1 MTDTRELTVIAE
13 ALEII
18 DGALQ
23 SMSGRELVS
32 SSEVADLLLDMRSV
46 LNAGEASPVPGAGA
60 V

>member
-18 DGALQ
+18 DDALQ

-46 LNAGEASPVPGAGA
+46 LNAGDTAEVPGAGP

>member
-1 MTDTRELTVIAE
+1 MTDTRELTVITE

-18 DGALQ
+18 DDALQ

-46 LNAGEASPVPGAGA
+46 LNVGDGAQVPGADA

>member
-18 DGALQ
+18 DDALQ

-46 LNAGEASPVPGAGA
+46 LNVGDGVQVPGADA

>member
-46 LNAGEASPVPGAGA
+46 LNTGDTAEVPGAGP

>member
-1 MTDTRELTVIAE
+1 MTETRELSVITE

-18 DGALQ
+18 DDALQ

-46 LNAGEASPVPGAGA
+46 LNTGEAADLPGAGA
-60 V
+60 G

>member
-32 SSEVADLLLDMRSV
+32 STEVADLLLDMRSV
-46 LNAGEASPVPGAGA
+46 LNAGEAAEIPGAGA

>member
-32 SSEVADLLLDMRSV
+32 STEVADLLLDMRSV
-46 LNAGEASPVPGAGA
+46 LNTGETAEVPGSGA

>member
-18 DGALQ
+18 DDALQ

-46 LNAGEASPVPGAGA
+46 LNTGDAAEAPGAGA

>member
-18 DGALQ
+18 DKALQ

-46 LNAGEASPVPGAGA
+46 LSAGDDAEVPGAGA

>member
-32 SSEVADLLLDMRSV
+32 STEVADLLLDMRSV
-46 LNAGEASPVPGAGA
+46 LNAGETAEVPGAGA